1 MTKTFNWKIVT
12 RTYGALLLIESL
24 FMLIPTVAA
33 YMYHDPDG
41 ASFAISTL
49 ITLIAGAIGM
59 RMGRN
64 AQRKV
69 SEREGYL
76 IVAMVWIVFSVFGM
90 LPFYFSGAL
99 TSITDCWFETMS
111 GFSTMGSTVIENVEV
126 MSHAILLWRA
136 VCQWLG
142 GMGIIVLSVAVLP
155 LFGLGG
161 MQLYAAEVTG
171 VSYEKLSPR
180 ITDTARQLWGT
191 YVLLT
196 VLEVIIL
203 HFFGMDTFDSVCHS
217 MATVATGG
225 FSTKNASLMHYG
237 PAIQYT
243 VTVFMLLSGIN
254 FAQLIYFMRG
264 KPAKLYHDEE
274 TRWYV
279 GAIFVCTIVLTAG
292 LFIYYTW
299 IQPAEWLSSVLDKNA
314 FRGYLIHFEWA
325 FRNAFFT
332 TCAAITST
340 GFASSDYML
349 WPTLLWVFVF
359 MMMFTG
365 GASGSTAGGIK
376 WVRIAIFAKN
386 AQAEMY
392 RRIHPNAVLPIRF
405 NGRPLTQ
412 TMTNNVMAFMFFYLV
427 IIVVAMVIFLACG
440 LTPSEAF
447 GTAVSGIGNVGIS
460 IGQYGPSGNYANFPV
475 VAKWT
480 MTVVMLIGRLE
491 IFTVLLLFS
500 PVLWRK

>member
-1 MTKTFNWKIVT
+1 MTKTFNWKIVI
-12 RTYGALLLIESL
+12 RTYGALLLIEAL
-24 FMLIPTVAA
+24 FMAIPTVAA
-33 YMYHDPDG
+33 YLYGDHDG
-41 ASFAISTL
+41 AAFAVSTL
-49 ITLIAGAIGM
+49 ITLLFGAVGM
-59 RMGRN
+59 RWGRN
-64 AQRKV
+64 AQRRV

-76 IVAMVWIVFSVFGM
+76 IVALVWIVFSLFGM
-90 LPFYFSGAL
+90 LPFYLSGAL
-99 TSITDCWFETMS
+99 DTITDSWFETMA
-111 GFSTMGSTVIENVEV
+111 GFSTMGATVIENVEV

-136 VCQWLG
+136 IMQWLG

-180 ITDTARQLWGT
+180 ITNTARLLWGT
-191 YVLLT
+191 YVFLTLIETLL
-196 VLEVIIL
+196 LN
-203 HFFGMDTFDSVCHS
+203 FFGMDMFDSVCHS

-225 FSTKNASLMHYG
+225 FSTKNTSLMLCS

-243 VTVFMLLSGIN
+243 VAVFMLLSGIN
-254 FAQLIYFMRG
+254 FSQIIFFLRG
-264 KPAKLYHDEE
+264 KPDKLYHDEE

-279 GAIFVCTIVLTAG
+279 GAVLICTVVLTLG
-292 LFIYYTW
+292 LFVYYAF
-299 IQPAEWLSSVLDKNA
+299 IQPAEWLPALLERNML
-314 FRGYLIHFEWA
+314 RGYAAHAEWA
-325 FRNAFFT
+325 FRNSFFT

-340 GFASSDYML
+340 GFASADYML
-349 WPTLLWVFVF
+349 WPKLIWVFVF
-359 MMMFTG
+359 LMMFTG

-386 AQAEMY
+386 AFAEMY

-405 NGRPLTQ
+405 NGRPLSQ
-412 TMTNNVMAFMFFYLV
+412 TVTNNVMAFLFFYVV
-427 IIVVAMVIFLACG
+427 IIILATMIFIACG
-440 LTPSEAF
+440 ISPGEAF
-447 GTAVSGIGNVGIS
+447 ATAVSGMGNVGES
-460 IGQYGPSGNYANFPV
+460 LGQYGPAGNYANFPI
-475 VAKWT
+475 VAKWV

>member
-1 MTKTFNWKIVT
+1 MTKTFNWKIVS
-12 RTYGALLLIESL
+12 RTYGALLLIEAL
-24 FMLIPTVAA
+24 FMAAPTMVSYLYGDA
-33 YMYHDPDG
+33 DG
-41 ASFAISTL
+41 GAFAVSTL
-49 ITLIAGAIGM
+49 ITLIAGSIAMLI
-59 RMGRN
+59 GRN

-76 IVAMVWIVFSVFGM
+76 IVALVWIVFSVFGM
-90 LPFYFSGAL
+90 LPFYMSGAL
-99 TSITDCWFETMS
+99 NSVTDSWFEAMA
-111 GFSTMGSTVIENVEV
+111 GFSTMGATVIPNVEV
-126 MSHAILLWRA
+126 MTHGILLWRA
-136 VCQWLG
+136 ISQWLG

-180 ITDTARQLWGT
+180 ITDTARLLWGT
-191 YVLLT
+191 YVFLT
-196 VLEVIIL
+196 VLETLIL
-203 HFFGMDTFDSVCHS
+203 NFFGMDFFDSVCHS

-225 FSTKNASLMHYG
+225 FSTKNTSLMNYG

-243 VTVFMLLSGIN
+243 VALFMLLSGIN
-254 FAQLIYFMRG
+254 FAQIIYFLKG
-264 KPAKLYHDEE
+264 KPDKLYNDEE

-279 GAIFVCTIVLTAG
+279 GAVLVATVVLTIG
-292 LFIYYTW
+292 LFVYYTW
-299 IQPAEWLSSVLDKNA
+299 IEPAEYLPRLLDHNVI
-314 FRGYLIHFEWA
+314 RGYAVHAEWA

-332 TCAAITST
+332 ACAAITST
-340 GFASSDYML
+340 GFASADYMV
-349 WPTLLWVFVF
+349 WPQLIWLFVF
-359 MMMFTG
+359 LLMFTG

-392 RRIHPNAVLPIRF
+392 RRIHPNAVIPIRF

-412 TMTNNVMAFMFFYLV
+412 TMTNNVMAFMFFYIV
-427 IIVVAMVIFLACG
+427 IIIIATLVFCACG
-440 LTPSEAF
+440 ISPGEAF
-447 GTAVSGIGNVGIS
+447 ATAVSGMGNVGES
-460 IGQYGPSGNYANFPV
+460 LGQYGPSGNYANFPI
-475 VAKWT
+475 VAKWV
-480 MTVVMLIGRLE
+480 MTIVMLIGRLE

>member
-1 MTKTFNWKIVT
+1 MTKTFNWKIVI

-24 FMLIPTVAA
+24 FMLIPTVVG
-33 YMYHDPDG
+33 YLYHDPDS

-49 ITLIAGAIGM
+49 ITLIAGAIAM
-59 RMGRN
+59 RWGRN
-64 AQRKV
+64 APRRV

-76 IVAMVWIVFSVFGM
+76 IVALVWIVFSAFGM
-90 LPFYFSGAL
+90 LPFYLSGAL
-99 TSITDCWFETMS
+99 TTVTDSWFETMS
-111 GFSTMGSTVIENVEV
+111 GFSTMGATVIENVEV
-126 MSHAILLWRA
+126 MSHSILLWRA

-171 VSYEKLSPR
+171 VTYEKLSPR
-180 ITDTARQLWGT
+180 IASTARLLWGT

-196 VLEVIIL
+196 AVETLL
-203 HFFGMDTFDSVCHS
+203 LNFFGMEMFDSVCHS
-217 MATVATGG
+217 MATIATGG
-225 FSTKNASLMHYG
+225 FSTKNASLMNYS

-254 FAQLIYFMRG
+254 FTQLIFFMRG
-264 KPAKLYHDEE
+264 KPGKLYHDEE

-279 GAIFVCTIVLTAG
+279 GAVFVCTIVLTAG

-299 IQPAEWLSSVLDKNA
+299 MEPASWLANVLEKNA
-314 FRGYLIHFEWA
+314 FRGYLIHLEWA

-340 GFASSDYML
+340 GFASYDYML
-349 WPTLLWVFVF
+349 WPKLLWVFVF

-386 AQAEMY
+386 AYAEMY
-392 RRIHPNAVLPIRF
+392 RRIHPNAVLPIRL
-405 NGRPLTQ
+405 NGRPLSQ
-412 TMTNNVMAFMFFYLV
+412 SVTNNVMAFMFFYLV
-427 IIVVAMVIFLACG
+427 IIVIAMVIFIACG
-440 LTPSEAF
+440 INPGEAF
-447 GTAVSGIGNVGIS
+447 ATAVSGMGNVGES
-460 IGQYGPSGNYANFPV
+460 LGQYGPSGNYANFPV
-475 VAKWT
+475 VAKWV
-480 MTVVMLIGRLE
+480 MTIVMLIGRLE

-500 PVLWRK
+500 PVLWKK